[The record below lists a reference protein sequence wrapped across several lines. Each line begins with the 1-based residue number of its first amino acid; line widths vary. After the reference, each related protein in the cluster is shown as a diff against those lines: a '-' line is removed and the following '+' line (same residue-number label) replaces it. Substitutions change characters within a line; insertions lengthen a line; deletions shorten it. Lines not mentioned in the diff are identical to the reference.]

1 MSYKNQKETTMT
13 EDQIQ
18 MLRFLI
24 QQEIECAQ
32 IDGMEH
38 GSWGWSEK
46 QADENW
52 KKFQDSFN
60 D

>member
-1 MSYKNQKETTMT
+1 MT

-18 MLRFLI
+18 MLRYLI
-24 QQEIECAQ
+24 KSEIDCAQ

-38 GSWGWSEK
+38 GSWGWTEK
-46 QADENW
+46 QLDEGW
-52 KKFQDSFN
+52 KKFQESFN